1 MTDSTSTPGGTEGS
15 GDQPVTW
22 EPPTAPAM
30 SPLETLD
37 GATPLD
43 VLPAAAPSAPR
54 SKRPWIVGIA
64 VAAVLVLVMGGVA
77 AALLLNRP
85 DVKLQRAL
93 DATMGRATGSMTM
106 SVQTTATDT
115 ATQQLLDKGALR
127 VAWDKGSDT
136 QQYVLV
142 MDGEQAVDIVVAP
155 ESIVVAQNLGALDM
169 PEVADILD
177 TMAELGSSM
186 GPDGEA
192 LVKFAQGSPLRI
204 ATGPDSA
211 FGKLAQQTE
220 ELGGTQAKPDDAKVQ
235 AFADKLQQS
244 VRDHVVVTDEGS
256 DQYGDHLRATVPVKA
271 VLTDLVPAIKDL
283 TGEAVPADELS
294 KIKDGAQVS
303 VDIWVA
309 DGAVSR
315 IELPL
320 GQIARDL
327 GGDSSTPDM
336 TVVVEMSDQGV
347 VMPAG
352 EIVELP
358 DSLFDGLGSGL
369 LGGGMGGLDGSGG
382 AGFGLDDSGL

>member
-204 ATGPDSA
+204 ATGPTPPSA
-211 FGKLAQQTE
+211 SWPSRPRSSAAPRPSPT
-220 ELGGTQAKPDDAKVQ
+220 TRRCRR
-235 AFADKLQQS
+235 S
-244 VRDHVVVTDEGS
+244 RTS
-256 DQYGDHLRATVPVKA
+256 SSRACAT
-271 VLTDLVPAIKDL
+271 TW
-283 TGEAVPADELS
+283 S
-294 KIKDGAQVS
+294 
-303 VDIWVA
+303 
-309 DGAVSR
+309 
-315 IELPL
+315 
-320 GQIARDL
+320 
-327 GGDSSTPDM
+327 
-336 TVVVEMSDQGV
+336 
-347 VMPAG
+347 
-352 EIVELP
+352 
-358 DSLFDGLGSGL
+358 
-369 LGGGMGGLDGSGG
+369 
-382 AGFGLDDSGL
+382 